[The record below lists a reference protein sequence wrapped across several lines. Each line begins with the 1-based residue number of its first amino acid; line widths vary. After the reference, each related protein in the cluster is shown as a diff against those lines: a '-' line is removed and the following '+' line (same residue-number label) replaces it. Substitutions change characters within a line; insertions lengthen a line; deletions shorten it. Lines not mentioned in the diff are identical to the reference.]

1 MIAWTGEES
10 DIWYFHN
17 WEHNLLTLK
26 KKITAFCAWPQ
37 VPDFEFFENRDGVLS
52 LLHPVL
58 PNHILIDTQ
67 EVVNLVFGEQQNSFQ
82 RRENLRKL
90 PCIYGWKRETP
101 TFIRQSPK
109 VKSIDPSVYFTS
121 WFNYHSHQVL
131 LSAVLMIKDLFKMLN
146 LTIPLGEGET
156 EKDAAYTWSSPCSD
170 IKSKGLK
177 TGLFLFFFLFDPFFF
192 FITAHAMEDLEWIM
206 KNEFRLGLY

>member
-26 KKITAFCAWPQ
+26 KKKSQHF
-37 VPDFEFFENRDGVLS
+37 VLGLRYQTLSS
-52 LLHPVL
+52 LKIGMVSFLSYHPVL
-58 PNHILIDTQ
+58 PDHILTNTQ
-67 EVVNLVFGEQQNSFQ
+67 KVVNLVFGEQQNSFQ

-90 PCIYGWKRETP
+90 PYIYGWKRETP

-109 VKSIDPSVYFTS
+109 VKNIDPSVYFTS

-146 LTIPLGEGET
+146 LTIPLGKGET
-156 EKDAAYTWSSPCSD
+156 EKDAAYT
-170 IKSKGLK
+170 
-177 TGLFLFFFLFDPFFF
+177 
-192 FITAHAMEDLEWIM
+192 
-206 KNEFRLGLY
+206 